1 MLIWMREGAGA
12 GVVKFILMGLLVFAV
27 AGLVL
32 MDVGGFFRGQ
42 MSSNT
47 VAKGKNINI
56 NAVEL
61 DRVVRRQ
68 LAQQGIGA
76 DEAMRL
82 GMIDSILA
90 ALIQSRAFNEEAHE
104 LGLAVDD
111 TSVMAHVARLAEPLA
126 AEGRSKKEALR
137 QLLASQGLSEG
148 EFITMIREEMANGI
162 LRTAITPPSTLTS
175 PLMAQALYRY
185 DSEKR
190 GADIVILPNDAIKDA
205 KPATDEQIQSY
216 YESNKHDFMIPESR
230 RITIATLKPD
240 MLRNNVTI
248 TEDRLKSE
256 YEKNIASFT
265 KPTRRLLE
273 QAVFPDETAARVA
286 IDGLKN
292 GTKLEGATTQEFEQ
306 NGLLP
311 EIATPAFSA
320 KKDEIVGPVQTSLG
334 WHVIVVRDILP
345 EIVSPYADIK
355 EKLRTELENMSLN
368 EEMYNTGNTI
378 EDRVAAGDTLEDL
391 VREYGMT
398 TEIFGPFRQNG
409 NNSDGE
415 DLFKSYAADRAKI
428 IQAAFDYEEGEIAPV
443 VETSDGYFYLIRIDQ
458 VVPDAYR
465 PYDSVKS
472 GLQKRWIDEQR
483 RLMNRERSQAMLDA
497 VNGGKKLD
505 DLARENGARVQGV
518 SGINR
523 RSQPPA
529 PLTPIVAAKIFTT
542 DKGKAFSAETEDGY
556 IVGIVNDVF
565 IPAKAPEDSEDLK
578 QLSDMISR
586 SAPQEIMGLY
596 LEKLTSSRDVRIN
609 RPLVERMYGAQAQ
622 QQAQ

>member
-47 VAKGKNINI
+47 VAKGKNITI

-61 DRVVRRQ
+61 DHVVRRQ

-76 DEAMRL
+76 EEAMRL
-82 GMIDSILA
+82 GMIDSIISSLV
-90 ALIQSRAFNEEAHE
+90 QSRAFNEESHE

-111 TSVMAHVARLAEPLA
+111 ASVMSHVARLAEPLA
-126 AEGRSKKEALR
+126 AEGRSKKDALR
-137 QLLASQGLSEG
+137 QLLASQGLTEG

-162 LRTAITPPSTLTS
+162 LRTALTPPSTLAS

-185 DSEKR
+185 DNEKR
-190 GADIVILPNDAIKDA
+190 GAQIVVLTNESIKDA
-205 KPATDEQIQSY
+205 KPATDEQLQNFY
-216 YESNKHDFMIPESR
+216 DANKHDFMIPESR

-240 MLRNNVTI
+240 MVRKNVTI
-248 TEDRLKSE
+248 TEERLKSE

-265 KPTRRLLE
+265 KPMRRLLE
-273 QAVFPDETAARVA
+273 QAVFPDEATARAA
-286 IDGLKN
+286 IDGLKT
-292 GTKLEGATTQEFEQ
+292 GKKMEGATTQEFEQ

-311 EIATPAFSA
+311 EIATPAFAA

-334 WHVIVVRDILP
+334 WHVIVVRDTLP
-345 EIVSPYADIK
+345 EVVSPYADVK
-355 EKLRTELENMSLN
+355 EKLRSELENMSLT
-368 EEMYNTGNTI
+368 EEMHNAGNTI
-378 EDRVAAGDTLEDL
+378 EDRVAAGDVLEDL

-398 TEIFGPFRQNG
+398 TEIFGPFHQNG
-409 NNSDGE
+409 NDSDGE

-443 VETSDGYFYLIRIDQ
+443 VETSDGYFHLIRIDQ

-465 PYDSVKS
+465 PFDSVKS
-472 GLQKRWIDEQR
+472 GLEKRWVDDQQ
-483 RLMNRERSQAMLDA
+483 RLMNRERAQAMLDA
-497 VNGGKKLD
+497 VNSGKKLN
-505 DLARENGARVQGV
+505 DLAKESGAHVQTI

-523 RSQPPA
+523 RTQPPE
-529 PLTPIVAAKIFTT
+529 PLTPIVGAKIFTT
-542 DKGKAFSAETEDGY
+542 DKGKAFSAETQDGY
-556 IVGIVNDVF
+556 IVGIVSDVF
-565 IPAKAPEDSEDLK
+565 IPAAAAKDSEDLK
-578 QLSDMISR
+578 ELSDVVAR
-586 SAPQEIMGLY
+586 SAPQEILALY
-596 LEKLTSSRDVRIN
+596 LQHLTADKNVRIN